1 MNQQSSK
8 QKSSSDQSIRDIE
21 RETLEQYSAYE
32 KILIVLYGLRGEE
45 SITELCQRED
55 IAENLYYKWSE
66 SFMEA
71 GKKGLTGDI
80 VEQPN
85 NTKVSKL

>member
-21 RETLEQYSAYE
+21 RSTFEQYSAYDEQYSAYE

-45 SITELCQRED
+45 SITELRQREG
-55 IAENLYYKWSE
+55 IAESLYYKWSE
-66 SFMEA
+66 RFMEA

-80 VEQPN
+80 DE
-85 NTKVSKL
+85 